1 MGIAMQVTTV
11 NTEAEQVSGENI
23 SFSFGQNW
31 QKYVANVDEAAVKC
45 AEQSFVDFTKLNRLD
60 DYEFLDLGCGSGMS
74 SLVALR
80 LGARR
85 VVGVDVD
92 PSSVAASTAMRERFG
107 YSHDR
112 WQIHSGSVLDEE
124 FLQGLGRFSYVYSW
138 GVLHHTGAMWP
149 AIENVVRHN
158 VQPGGMLHLALYH
171 AHSTAPTWLKI
182 KRLCNASP
190 RVLFPLLK
198 YSYLA
203 ALFAKM
209 SLRFQSPIRYV
220 RNYKGQRGMNF
231 FRDVDDWMGG
241 LPYEFCSPEEVTNFM
256 ASRGGKRLQLKEANS
271 CGCNEFLFQFA
282 DAAAANSS
290 QS

>member
-1 MGIAMQVTTV
+1 MNTVYVNKEAAQVADEQVT
-11 NTEAEQVSGENI
+11 
-23 SFSFGQNW
+23 FSFGHNW
-31 QKYVANVDEAAVKC
+31 QKYVANVDDGAVKG
-45 AEQSFVDFTKLNRLD
+45 AQDSFVDFTKLNRLD
-60 DYEFLDLGCGSGMS
+60 GYDFLDLGCGSGMS

-92 PSSVAASTAMRERFG
+92 PSSIAASTAMRERFG
-107 YSHDR
+107 YSPDR
-112 WQIHSGSVLDEE
+112 WQIRSGSVLDEE
-124 FLQGLGRFSYVYSW
+124 FLRGLGRFSYVYSW
-138 GVLHHTGAMWP
+138 GVLHHTGSMWP

-158 VQPGGMLHLALYH
+158 VQPGGMFHIALYH

-203 ALFAKM
+203 ALFTKM
-209 SLRFQSPIRYV
+209 SLRFQSPLRYV
-220 RNYKGQRGMNF
+220 RHYKEQRGMNF

-241 LPYEFCSPEEVTNFM
+241 LPYEFCSPEEVTDFM
-256 ASRGGKRLQLKEANS
+256 ASRGGKRLQLKAANS
-271 CGCNEFLFQFA
+271 CGCNELLFQFA
-282 DAAAANSS
+282 ESVAANSP